1 MGEVRGR
8 FLALGEAA
16 GGERQGIGEEQEG
29 QKEGASVGHDVVG
42 VGDSVGV
49 GILWANVP
57 RNMGYLPASVFLP
70 SRRCLAWRA
79 EEAVSPS
86 VPSSFLLLPACPVP
100 GTRIPPVRI
109 LHGLRPLSPWRMRG
123 GEWGFGASAASP
135 YFPCGACAERVAGC
149 PHPLQLPR
157 PRPLRGT
164 RLLHVQRICGGG
176 TPAQV
181 ASSVLWPVA
190 PLACGRRLG
199 GAAETPPP
207 ASLRARYVSRGRAEE
222 VTDSA
227 GDYASLSAR
236 YVSRGHYTPP
246 GSPEKLFLACALRPR
261 GKPP

>member
-16 GGERQGIGEEQEG
+16 GGEQQGIGEEQEG

-57 RNMGYLPASVFLP
+57 RNMGYLPASVFLH

-86 VPSSFLLLPACPVP
+86 APSSFLLLPACPVP

-109 LHGLRPLSPWRMRG
+109 LHGLRPLFPWRMRG
-123 GEWGFGASAASP
+123 GEWGFGASVASP

-164 RLLHVQRICGGG
+164 HASFMSSAYAGEGPRRRWPLPSCGLWLPLRVEGALAEQPRLLPPPPYVRATYRGGG
-176 TPAQV
+176 P
-181 ASSVLWPVA
+181 
-190 PLACGRRLG
+190 RR
-199 GAAETPPP
+199 
-207 ASLRARYVSRGRAEE
+207 
-222 VTDSA
+222 
-227 GDYASLSAR
+227 
-236 YVSRGHYTPP
+236 
-246 GSPEKLFLACALRPR
+246 
-261 GKPP
+261 

>member
-1 MGEVRGR
+1 MPWGR
-8 FLALGEAA
+8 
-16 GGERQGIGEEQEG
+16 RQ
-29 QKEGASVGHDVVG
+29 
-42 VGDSVGV
+42 
-49 GILWANVP
+49 
-57 RNMGYLPASVFLP
+57 
-70 SRRCLAWRA
+70 
-79 EEAVSPS
+79 EAVSPS
-86 VPSSFLLLPACPVP
+86 APSSFLVLPACPVP

-123 GEWGFGASAASP
+123 GEWGFGASVASP

-246 GSPEKLFLACALRPR
+246 GSSENLIPCVRATRA
-261 GKPP
+261 G